1 MELVLKW
8 GLASC
13 PTQWETGQ
21 GEGNYLKQH
30 KGRLVQVG
38 YQEKFLHWK
47 SVGALEQA
55 LQWTGEVTIP
65 GDKKISRSGT
75 LWHGLEG
82 MVFMQRRD
90 LVLEVISNL
99 TDSVM
104 LCFQPNALACP
115 LNSSLVLKHLLLPV
129 WWHLQTC
136 WERTPSYQLIITEV
150 VDSVGPQNYPW
161 GTSLFAHHQLD
172 FLLHI
177 TGLWTSLSSQL
188 SIHLIVCLSISHQC
202 GDKEV
207 KVVKTKY
214 SLKIK

>member
-150 VDSVGPQNYPW
+150 ARQCWTPKLSLRNLTICSSPAGLFTTYYRSLDLSVQSAFHP
-161 GTSLFAHHQLD
+161 SRCLF
-172 FLLHI
+172 
-177 TGLWTSLSSQL
+177 
-188 SIHLIVCLSISHQC
+188 IHKSPMWW
-202 GDKEV
+202 
-207 KVVKTKY
+207 
-214 SLKIK
+214 